1 MRTNFSGA
9 SGMTAM
15 IVLLILLAMPSPVPA
30 DAIDLAMRAEIDA
43 IRFEAPEQ
51 GGSNLEPQEQN
62 VTRSKAFLRS
72 LLVPGWGQHYA
83 GNKTKSKLFLGVE
96 AAIWTSFIVF
106 KSREVLRTDEF
117 EEHATAYA
125 DVDPAGKDEEY
136 YRIMTIFN
144 SSDEYNTAVRA
155 DARAI
160 FGTAASDEKTQYIVE
175 NSYSGDREYRW
186 KSNAERLNYRIIR
199 NDARDSGQRA
209 DFALVAAVLNHA
221 ISAVEAARSTGSM
234 RALQDAVGHI
244 EVIPPASHEPPRLR
258 FAWRTSF

>member
-1 MRTNFSGA
+1 MIAVLSG
-9 SGMTAM
+9 
-15 IVLLILLAMPSPVPA
+15 LLAPAA
-30 DAIDLAMRAEIDA
+30 DAAASPIELAMRAELEEL
-43 IRFEAPEQ
+43 RLEAPDDA
-51 GGSNLEPQEQN
+51 GAAGAEPGARN

-83 GNKTKSKLFLGVE
+83 GNKTRSKIFLGVE

-106 KSREVLRTDEF
+106 KARETLRTDEF
-117 EEHATAYA
+117 EEFAGAYA

-136 YRIMTIFN
+136 YRILTIFN

-160 FGTAASDEKTQYIVE
+160 YGTQASEAKSRYIAD

-186 KSNAERLNYRIIR
+186 QSNDRRLDYRIIR

-209 DFALVAAVLNHA
+209 DFSLVAAVLNHA
-221 ISAVEAARSTGSM
+221 ISAVEAAKSTGRM
-234 RALQDAVGHI
+234 GTIQDAVGHL
-244 EVIPPASHEPPRLR
+244 EVIPPAAHEAPRLR